1 MTGRIAAKDRMN
13 MEELRFDGRVAIVTG
28 AGRGLGRAHALLLAS
43 RGARVVVNN
52 LPPTQNAN
60 GINVSTADEVVQEI
74 ISAGGKAVSSSDSV
88 ATPEGVASIVNAAID
103 AYGRVDILI
112 HNAGICDWTPFAEID
127 YGHFQRMRQV
137 HYDGP
142 WLLTHAAWPYMVKQN
157 YGRILFITSHVG
169 LAGMPN
175 VAHYGSAKWAAAG
188 LSRMLSFEAG
198 SADIK
203 SNALGVLGYTQLL
216 VEGFFAPEAAE
227 DPSLEIHGERWWSR
241 NVRPDQVAPVA
252 AWLVHESCYLN
263 GDMLDTGAGHTFRH
277 ILSTTEGYTKADLT
291 LEDVNEHMAE
301 ILDDRHTNVWRSVDE
316 ALQNRLKKLQLA
328 GVDPMDT
335 VYTD

>member
-1 MTGRIAAKDRMN
+1 MA
-13 MEELRFDGRVAIVTG
+13 ELRFDGRVAIVTG

-43 RGARVVVNN
+43 RGARVVVND
-52 LPPTQNAN
+52 LGTPQPGDGLTF
-60 GINVSTADEVVQEI
+60 SPADEVVREI
-74 ISAGGKAVSSSDSV
+74 INAGGQAVASHDSV
-88 ATPEGVASIVNAAID
+88 ATPEGAASIVKAAID

-112 HNAGICDWTPFAEID
+112 HNAGICNWAPFSAID
-127 YGHFQRMRQV
+127 YDEFQRMRQV

-142 WLLTHAAWPYMVKQN
+142 WLLTHAAWPHMVRQN

-175 VAHYGSAKWAAAG
+175 CAHYGSAKWAAAG

-203 SNALGVLGYTQLL
+203 ANALGVLAYTRLL
-216 VEGFFAPEAAE
+216 VQGFFTPEASK
-227 DPSLEIHGERWWSR
+227 DPSLEIQGERWWAH
-241 NVRPDQVAPVA
+241 NVRADQVAPVA
-252 AWLVHESCYLN
+252 AWLVHERCHLN

-291 LEDVNEHMAE
+291 LEDVHEHITE
-301 ILDDRHTNVWRSVDE
+301 ILDDRRTNVWRSVDE
-316 ALQNRLKKLQLA
+316 ALQNRLMKLQQA

-335 VYTD
+335 VYSD